1 MSQPDLD
8 RFVRDLAADKDLLAE
23 VRGAAGMDGVATV
36 ARRRGYTVSRDELAA
51 FVARS
56 TTTAKPLSEKQLDGI
71 SGGQN
76 ESIEVIDA
84 QRRVL
89 DSLKGHGP

>member
-1 MSQPDLD
+1 MSQPEID
-8 RFVRDLAADKDLLAE
+8 RFVRDLATDKELMAE
-23 VRGAAGMDGVATV
+23 IRGAAGMEGAVDL
-36 ARRRGYTVSRDELAA
+36 ARGRGYAFTRDELAS
-51 FVARS
+51 FLKRS
-56 TTTAKPLSEKQLDGI
+56 LTEQQLDSI

-89 DSLKGHGP
+89 DALKGHEP

>member
-1 MSQPDLD
+1 MSQPELE

-23 VRGAAGMDGVATV
+23 VRGAAGMRGAADI
-36 ARRRGYTVSRDELAA
+36 ARRRGYAVSHDEVAA

-56 TTTAKPLSEKQLDGI
+56 VAGANPLSDAQLSGI
-71 SGGQN
+71 SGGQA
-76 ESIEVIDA
+76 EPIEVIDA

-89 DSLKGHGP
+89 DAIKAHEP